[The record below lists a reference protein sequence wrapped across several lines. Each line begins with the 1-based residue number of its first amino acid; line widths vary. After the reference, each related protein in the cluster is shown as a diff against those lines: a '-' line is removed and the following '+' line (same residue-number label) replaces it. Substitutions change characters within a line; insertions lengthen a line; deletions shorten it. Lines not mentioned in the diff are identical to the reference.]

1 METEGFLLGGRVRHN
16 QMSAGHRTGIEP
28 VLLAA
33 SIPARPGQTV
43 LEAGTG
49 SGAALLCLAWRV
61 PGITGIGVELDPEL
75 AALAGCNMAANGFD
89 LLSAMPGDIERFS
102 SSAAF
107 DHAMVNPPWHEADG
121 TRSHDAAHDRARRAE
136 PGLIERWVA
145 ALSHPLKPRGTL
157 TLVVVSGVLPVV
169 LSALTEAGCGSAS
182 LFPLWPRANVAA
194 KLAVVR
200 AVKGGRGPCR
210 LLPGLILHEQ
220 DGRFTEAAN
229 AVLREGAALAF

>member
-33 SIPARPGQTV
+33 SIPARPGQRV

-61 PGITGIGVELDPEL
+61 PGMTGVGVELDGEL
-75 AALAGCNMAANGFD
+75 AALAGRNMAANGFD
-89 LLSAMPGDIERFS
+89 LLSAVTGDIERFAS
-102 SSAAF
+102 GAAL
-107 DHAMVNPPWHEADG
+107 DHAMVNPPWHDADG

-136 PGLIERWVA
+136 SGLIERWVA
-145 ALSHPLKPRGTL
+145 ALSHTLKPRGTL
-157 TLVVVSGVLPVV
+157 TLVVASGVLPVV
-169 LSALTEAGCGSAS
+169 LGAFTQAGCGSAS
-182 LFPLWPRANVAA
+182 LFPLWPRSNVAA
-194 KLAVVR
+194 KLSLVR

-210 LLPGLILHEQ
+210 LLPGLVLHEQ
-220 DGRFTEAAN
+220 DGRFTDAAN
-229 AVLREGAALAF
+229 AILREGAALIF